1 MSLVLRAR
9 VRLCW
14 YALWSSVGNVCRS
27 IVVNSAKTGFV
38 GDEWRMHIF
47 IATLVDA
54 AHITQHFE
62 HLKLLLLFLM
72 KQSRSSVTAHDW
84 TCCQSVLP

>member
-1 MSLVLRAR
+1 MSLVLRAP
-9 VRLCW
+9 VKLCW

-27 IVVNSAKTGFV
+27 IVVSCAKTGFV

-47 IATLVDA
+47 IAILVDA

-62 HLKLLLLFLM
+62 HLNLLLLFLM
-72 KQSRSSVTAHDW
+72 KQSRSPITAHDLNY
-84 TCCQSVLP
+84 C

>member
-14 YALWSSVGNVCRS
+14 YPLWSS
-27 IVVNSAKTGFV
+27 VVNSAKTGFV

-62 HLKLLLLFLM
+62 HLNLLLLFLM
-72 KQSRSSVTAHDW
+72 KQPRSPITAHNRDY
-84 TCCQSVLP
+84 C